1 MTHAGRQNPFALLRS
16 IAAGATACMISIL
29 LALLAGPVQA
39 DIYKCRL
46 ANGRTE
52 ISNSPCASGSGTV
65 TVRPD
70 DTVPEQSRAQ
80 AERDVARMRSF
91 VDQRAAEQRRD
102 EAVEQQRQKDER
114 QAAATQRI
122 YQSANMD
129 DCLAELGQQAL
140 DAARRAELEAICRA
154 KAPSA
159 PTLIP
164 VPVHGGLSNPYDA
177 CVRNVMHLRLA
188 PAEQN
193 RRIALC
199 RGGVVTPPPDHVA
212 PRPGHKP
219 KAVLRAL
226 KPCPPDDRYCVR

>member
-1 MTHAGRQNPFALLRS
+1 MMTHLDWQKLFGPRRPGVMLCVV
-16 IAAGATACMISIL
+16 GVL
-29 LALLAGPVQA
+29 LALLAEPVHA

-52 ISNSPCASGSGTV
+52 FSNAPCAGGSGTV

-70 DTVPEQSRAQ
+70 ETVSEQSRAQ
-80 AERDVARMRSF
+80 AERDVARMREF
-91 VDQRAAEQRRD
+91 VDQRAAEQRRE
-102 EAVEQQRQKDER
+102 EAAEQQRQTDER
-114 QAAATQRI
+114 QAAATRRI
-122 YQSANMD
+122 YQSESLD

-154 KAPSA
+154 KAPST

-164 VPVHGGLSNPYDA
+164 VPVYGGLGAPDG
-177 CVRNVMHLRLA
+177 CVGNVMRLRLA
-188 PAEQN
+188 PAEQH

-199 RGGVVTPPPDHVA
+199 RGGAVTPPPEHAA
-212 PRPGHKP
+212 PRPGAKP
-219 KAVLRAL
+219 KPVPRPR